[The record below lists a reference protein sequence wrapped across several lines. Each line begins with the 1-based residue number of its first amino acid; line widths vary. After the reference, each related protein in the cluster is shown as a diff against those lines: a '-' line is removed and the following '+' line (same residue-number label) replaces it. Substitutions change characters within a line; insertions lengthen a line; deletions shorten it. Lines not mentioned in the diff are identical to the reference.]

1 MMYGKST
8 IYTNRT
14 SDAKELLNRTSD
26 AKELLNRTSDAKEL
40 LNRTSDE
47 LFHFLLDIFYST
59 ILRIRVGEMDDHL
72 SS

>member
-26 AKELLNRTSDAKEL
+26 AKELLNRTSDAKE
-40 LNRTSDE
+40 
-47 LFHFLLDIFYST
+47 
-59 ILRIRVGEMDDHL
+59 
-72 SS
+72 